1 MRDEAGNLVYDS
13 GNDFE
18 RITAAVDPENF
29 NSTNDENGSFDSR
42 SDDKGPEPEGV
53 EIGRAFGSTYAFIG
67 LERVGGIMV
76 YNIDSPSNSW
86 TTSTTGTSMGTPR
99 QARPETRPGGPHVHC
114 RGRQSDP
121 VPIARRGQRGQR
133 YYDDLQGP
141 ARTRSVT
148 AGSLTPGGCLAKCC
162 DRLVALVARA
172 QYQARSVQTVCSL
185 GAGRW

>member
-1 MRDEAGNLVYDS
+1 
-13 GNDFE
+13 
-18 RITAAVDPENF
+18 
-29 NSTNDENGSFDSR
+29 
-42 SDDKGPEPEGV
+42 
-53 EIGRAFGSTYAFIG
+53 
-67 LERVGGIMV
+67 MV

-148 AGSLTPGGCLAKCC
+148 AGSLT
-162 DRLVALVARA
+162 RVAAS
-172 QYQARSVQTVCSL
+172 RSVVIAWSPWLRAPSTRPAACRRSARWARV
-185 GAGRW
+185 AGDAARRAGHTDLPG